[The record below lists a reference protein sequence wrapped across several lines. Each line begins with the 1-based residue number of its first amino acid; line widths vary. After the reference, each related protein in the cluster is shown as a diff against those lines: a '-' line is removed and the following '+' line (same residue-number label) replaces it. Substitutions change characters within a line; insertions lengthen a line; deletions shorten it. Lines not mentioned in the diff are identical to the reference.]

1 MNSVKKQSKF
11 IIKTYKS
18 GVKMGLTDAETAKS
32 ALVLFSTLAM
42 KHDLNRE
49 YASEVADAIL
59 DQAYGEEFQSLIT
72 GDMH

>member
-1 MNSVKKQSKF
+1 
-11 IIKTYKS
+11 
-18 GVKMGLTDAETAKS
+18 MGLTDVETAKS